1 MTGDRVD
8 HIVFTWSDRL
18 LIGGSGLGP
27 VASSLGPDA
36 LRMWN
41 QRLAGG
47 DIAVGQWFHGAPECV
62 ALGALTFGQTGGEG
76 AVLRVLPARDPN
88 GRISQ
93 VVHALVGAADT
104 VDARLALG
112 LHDWSGWI
120 TADAAGRTPPT
131 LRPEHARDLRKL
143 ADAGLDVLPVRPDAL
158 RGLLAGVLA
167 APADAYTAEIAP
179 DDYGLVAGLVARLDG
194 TAGDLPWTVMLGA
207 DVTRA
212 AVRPRVLA
220 LASPEARRG
229 RTLLTTAPPADPR
242 FARAAGLLADLGA
255 GALTRPAAPLSD
267 PELLLDWVEA
277 EHQRASTV
285 LTLVDRALDGTLDEP
300 GRRHLNGP
308 AGQERLRAET
318 RLVPIAV
325 LADRLARW
333 AAHPPRG
340 LDEAGR
346 TLSRIGALRYLAD
359 AEQDREAAKRLL
371 TAAGALGVG
380 QEAADVLA
388 QWRAGQAEITPTH
401 EHGAIFFALRF
412 GLDLSADPTIGAL
425 LPGMT
430 PVRLLRW
437 SAELAAADDTRAARH
452 FLATAHAGA
461 ARSRRRRGDA
471 DVREL
476 LRETEAFHDTIA
488 RIVLAEDLAGDA
500 ETALYRQVF
509 ELGYGVPEQ
518 ELRTVLADLPADGTR
533 TEFRPWH
540 ALADLL
546 GGGKE
551 VVDVACHAAACGART
566 ADLQTMLE
574 TLPTAGLIR
583 AAQARPDEGIFV
595 SAVLWVLD
603 AREYT
608 PDERTASRR
617 VLLSSR
623 FLIDPVE
630 RTWPA
635 AAARC
640 SAYGILLGVA
650 YRVADGDGRAAGLTA
665 AEAEELLALDGPEP
679 FLFALLQA
687 AGEDAVVPVLLALA
701 RRSGAELGLPAATVD
716 AALRTPHHKAVE
728 IRTERV
734 PAPATPR
741 WAKEEPSQAPLPPAP
756 FRSEAQAASHGGGQG
771 NGQNGGSQDKPAEPA
786 EPVGR
791 AAGFAAWLGA
801 QDRRLLLGGGA
812 IVLVLLILVLLL
824 AFTGGSGEKPKPGPT
839 VYVTKTVSPSP
850 SDEVKPDG
858 QKKHQQNNDG
868 NGP

>member
-18 LIGGSGLGP
+18 LVGGSGLGP

-36 LRMWN
+36 LRVWN

-112 LHDWSGWI
+112 LHDWTGWI

-131 LRPEHARDLRKL
+131 LRPEHGRDLRKL
-143 ADAGLDVLPVRPDAL
+143 ADAGLDALPVRPDAL

-167 APADAYTAEIAP
+167 APADAYAAEIAP
-179 DDYGLVAGLVARLDG
+179 DDYGLVAALVTRLDG

-229 RTLLTTAPPADPR
+229 RTLLTTAPPADSR
-242 FARAAGLLADLGA
+242 FARAAGLLSDLGA
-255 GALTRPAAPLSD
+255 VALTRPAAPLSD

-318 RLVPIAV
+318 RLVPVAV

-333 AAHPPRG
+333 AAHPPHG
-340 LDEAGR
+340 LEEAAR
-346 TLSRIGALRYLAD
+346 TLRRVGALRYLAD

-371 TAAGALGVG
+371 TAAGAMGVAG
-380 QEAADVLA
+380 REAADILA
-388 QWRAGQAEITPTH
+388 EWRAGQAGVTPTH
-401 EHGAIFFALRF
+401 EYGAIFFALRF
-412 GLDLSADPTIGAL
+412 GLDLAGDPTIGGL

-430 PVRLLRW
+430 AVRLLRW

-488 RIVLAEDLAGDA
+488 RIVQVEDLSGDA

-533 TEFRPWH
+533 TEFRPWL

-546 GGGKE
+546 GGGTE
-551 VVDVACHAAACGART
+551 VVDVACHAAARGARS
-566 ADLQTMLE
+566 AVLQAMLE
-574 TLPTAGLIR
+574 PLPTPGLLQ
-583 AAQARPDEGIFV
+583 AARQRPDEMTLV
-595 SAVLWVLD
+595 TAVLWVVG
-603 AREYT
+603 AREAT
-608 PDERTASRR
+608 PEERTANRR
-617 VLLSSR
+617 VLLAAR

-630 RTWPA
+630 RTWPTA
-635 AAARC
+635 ADRC
-640 SAYGILLGVA
+640 AAYGILLGVA
-650 YRVADGDGRAAGLTA
+650 YRVADGDGRATGLTA
-665 AEAEELLALDGPEP
+665 AEAKELLALDGPEP

-701 RRSGAELGLPAATVD
+701 RRSGTELGLPAPTVD
-716 AALRTPHHKAVE
+716 AALRTPHHRTVE
-728 IRTERV
+728 IRTERG
-734 PAPATPR
+734 PAPQAPR
-741 WAKEEPSQAPLPPAP
+741 WAKEEPPKAPLPPAP
-756 FRSEAQAASHGGGQG
+756 FRTETQGAGHSAGQG
-771 NGQNGGSQDKPAEPA
+771 NGSGGSQDKPAEP
-786 EPVGR
+786 EGR
-791 AAGFAAWLGA
+791 GAGFAAWLGA

-812 IVLVLLILVLLL
+812 VVLVLLVLVLLL

-850 SDEVKPDG
+850 SDDVKPDK
-858 QKKHQQNNDG
+858 QKRQQNENNDG